1 MNFIWH
7 VTQKLFFLFNEL
19 QNWEEEILELKQS
32 MAGKYEEGFE
42 YAIEQSE
49 GLVPLH

>member
-1 MNFIWH
+1 
-7 VTQKLFFLFNEL
+7 
-19 QNWEEEILELKQS
+19 LKQS

-49 GLVPLH
+49 GLVPLHWYGDSWRDGQFKQN